1 MTAPPAARRQ
11 RALPGLVAARRVETS
26 SLFRPAGTVLGAQE
40 IVATVNLYGVNTSW
54 AQITFHHSWGPGSRA
69 QVWNYSAVTLGA
81 ANLTADLAPA
91 APLRDELLRRPI
103 VRSVVRSPTFLVTIV
118 LTA

>member
-1 MTAPPAARRQ
+1 M
-11 RALPGLVAARRVETS
+11 
-26 SLFRPAGTVLGAQE
+26 
-40 IVATVNLYGVNTSW
+40 
-54 AQITFHHSWGPGSRA
+54 
-69 QVWNYSAVTLGA
+69 WNYSAVTLGA

-103 VRSVVRSPTFLVTIV
+103 VRSVVRSPTFPVTIV